1 MAISQQTTLGERIVL
16 SGIGVHSNIP
26 VRLSLNPSDADT
38 GIVFRRAG
46 LPNAVNGKVEARWSH
61 VTMTELCTVIG
72 DGEFANVGTI
82 EHLMAAFA
90 GLGVDNALVEIDGP
104 EVPIFDGS
112 SEAFVAAIDSVGLVR
127 LEAPRRSIKILKPV
141 RVERGRA
148 FCELRPSEGPL
159 HLQNLLH
166 LDVEIDF
173 SCGVIGNQKKSL
185 DLRPLAFRRDLSRAR
200 TFGFLSDVERL
211 WKAGFALGASLD
223 NTIALHEDKVLN
235 AEGLRFADEFVRHK
249 MLDAVGDLALAGAP
263 ILGTFQSYCGGHAM
277 NVAVLEA
284 LFADASAYAIVEA
297 RLPRRSVGGATTVRQ
312 PQRQMQRTVLAS

>member
-16 SGIGVHSNIP
+16 SGIGVHSNVP
-26 VRLSLNPSDADT
+26 VRIALNPAEADS
-38 GIVFRRAG
+38 GITFRRTG
-46 LPNAVNGKVEARWSH
+46 LPNAVNGKVEARWSR

-72 DGEFANVGTI
+72 DGAFANVGTI

-112 SEAFVAAIDSVGLVR
+112 SEAFVAAIDSVGLVP
-127 LEAPRRSIKILKPV
+127 LDAPRRFIKILKPV
-141 RVERGRA
+141 RVARGSA

-159 HLQNLLH
+159 PLQNLLH
-166 LDVEIDF
+166 LEVEIDF
-173 SCGVIGNQKKSL
+173 SCGVIGNQKHAL
-185 DLRPLAFRRDLSRAR
+185 DLHPNAFRRDLSRAR

-223 NTIALHEDKVLN
+223 NTIALHDDKVIN
-235 AEGLRFADEFVRHK
+235 PEGLRFADEFVRHK
-249 MLDAVGDLALAGAP
+249 MLDAIGDLALAGAP
-263 ILGTFQSYCGGHAM
+263 LLGSFRSYCGGHAM

-284 LFADASAYAIVEA
+284 LFADKSAYALVKA
-297 RLPRRSVGGATTVRQ
+297 QLPRRAGVRKSRPLPGG
-312 PQRQMQRTVLAS
+312 VLAN